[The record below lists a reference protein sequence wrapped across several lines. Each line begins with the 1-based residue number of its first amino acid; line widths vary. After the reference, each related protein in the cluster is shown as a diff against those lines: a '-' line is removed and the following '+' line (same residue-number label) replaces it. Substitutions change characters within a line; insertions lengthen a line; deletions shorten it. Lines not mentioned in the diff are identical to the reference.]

1 MKKVC
6 CYLCGSNNGDILFKQ
21 EGHDPYLA
29 KVHKSGVDFDL
40 NWIICNECGFVYR
53 SPAFTDHELD
63 LLYKSY
69 DQDVFSNT
77 TPDDYFDKIISLS
90 NDESENWQKIA
101 WLKEK
106 INDLGRNDISDALD
120 IGCGGGT
127 LLHTARKELALKKV
141 CGVELNEVYADLAR
155 RRLNADILNKDYVS
169 GLFKN
174 KFDLLINTKVLEH
187 VSDPIPFLKE
197 MYDDLNQEG
206 LLFIEVPDV
215 SDMFNLPPTHE
226 RFWIPHVQFFSANTL
241 KALLKKVGF
250 SILNHRVILTHRKR
264 SYLQLIAQKIENISD
279 NNLDGPYDDIDRF
292 KQLIAENLKNHNNLM
307 HK

>member
-1 MKKVC
+1 MD
-6 CYLCGSNNGDILFKQ
+6 CYLCGSNDGDILFKQ

-53 SPAFTDHELD
+53 SPVFTDHELD

-90 NDESENWQKIA
+90 NEESENWQKIS
-101 WLKEK
+101 WLKHK
-106 INDLGRNDISDALD
+106 ISDLGRHDISDALD

-127 LLHTARKELALKKV
+127 LLHTARKELSLKKV

-206 LLFIEVPDV
+206 LLFIEVPDI

-241 KALLKKVGF
+241 KALLIKVGF
-250 SILNHRVILTHRKR
+250 SILTHRVILTHRKR

-279 NNLDGPYDDIDRF
+279 NNLDSPYDDIDRF
-292 KQLIAENLKNHNNLM
+292 KELISINLKNHNNLM
-307 HK
+307 LK